1 MTVRT
6 WRVQIALLT
15 FAAVVAVAAVSLA
28 GGIKIT
34 VQRNKDYQYENRRT
48 WAWDPKEP
56 GTVRVLQAMGD
67 PEKIKAGMEPM
78 IVPAVEQGLAK
89 RGFTQVSADKADF
102 HVCYYLLVGPNYT
115 AQTHG
120 QFIGAVPAWG
130 LPDFVQST
138 SSLKVIDQGS
148 LVVDVTSTELKMVIW
163 RGVAAAEINGRLS
176 GAERQARIEKGVAD
190 MLKNFPPKDE
200 KAKGGK

>member
-6 WRVQIALLT
+6 WRVQIAC
-15 FAAVVAVAAVSLA
+15 FALAAVAAAAAVSQA

-89 RGFTQVSADKADF
+89 RGFTQVPADKADF

-115 AQTHG
+115 AQYHG

-176 GAERQARIEKGVAD
+176 GAERQARIEKGVTD

-200 KAKGGK
+200 KPKAAK

>member
-1 MTVRT
+1 MTVRA
-6 WRVQIALLT
+6 WRVRIAFLT
-15 FAAVVAVAAVSLA
+15 LAAVVAVAAVALA

-34 VQRNKDYQYENRRT
+34 VQRNKDYQYQNRRT

-78 IVPAVEQGLAK
+78 IVPAVERGLVK
-89 RGFTQVSADKADF
+89 RGFTQVPADKADF

-115 AQTHG
+115 AQYHG

-148 LVVDVTSTELKMVIW
+148 IVVDVTSTELKMVIW

-176 GAERQARIEKGVAD
+176 GAERQARIEKGVTD

-200 KAKGGK
+200 KPKK

>member
-1 MTVRT
+1 MTMTYRA
-6 WRVQIALLT
+6 WRVRIAFLT
-15 FAAVVAVAAVSLA
+15 TAAVVAVGALSLA
-28 GGIKIT
+28 GDIKIT

-56 GTVRVLQAMGD
+56 GTVRVLQTMGD
-67 PEKIKAGMEPM
+67 PAKIKEGLEPM
-78 IVPAVEQGLAK
+78 ILPAVEQTLAK
-89 RGFTQVSADKADF
+89 RGFTQVAADKADF
-102 HVCYYLLVGPNYT
+102 HVCYYILVGPNYT
-115 AQTHG
+115 AQYHG

-176 GAERQARIEKGVAD
+176 GAERQARIEKGVTD

-200 KAKGGK
+200 KPKK

>member
-1 MTVRT
+1 MTFRA
-6 WRVQIALLT
+6 WRVQIVFFTL
-15 FAAVVAVAAVSLA
+15 AAVVVVAAVSLA

-56 GTVRVLQAMGD
+56 GTVRVLQTMGD
-67 PEKIKAGMEPM
+67 PAKIKAGMEPM

-89 RGFTQVSADKADF
+89 RGFTQVPADKADF

-115 AQTHG
+115 AQYHG

-176 GAERQARIEKGVAD
+176 GAERQARIEKGVTD

-200 KAKGGK
+200 KPKK

>member
-1 MTVRT
+1 MTFRARHVALT
-6 WRVQIALLT
+6 AFALSVIVAMSALL
-15 FAAVVAVAAVSLA
+15 AYA
-28 GGIKIT
+28 GDIKIT
-34 VQRNKDYQYENRRT
+34 IQRNKDYQYENRRT

-67 PEKIKAGMEPM
+67 PEKIKAGIGPM

-89 RGFTQVSADKADF
+89 RGFTAVPADKADF

-115 AQTHG
+115 AQYHG

-148 LVVDVTSTELKMVIW
+148 IVVDVVSTELKMVIW

-176 GAERQARIEKGVAD
+176 GAERQARIEKGITD

-200 KAKGGK
+200 KPKK

>member
-6 WRVQIALLT
+6 WRVQIAC
-15 FAAVVAVAAVSLA
+15 FALAAVAAAAAVSQA

-67 PEKIKAGMEPM
+67 PEKIKAGMEPI

-89 RGFTQVSADKADF
+89 RGFTQAPADKADF

-115 AQTHG
+115 AQYHG

-200 KAKGGK
+200 KPKK

>member
-1 MTVRT
+1 MTLGAGRVRIT
-6 WRVQIALLT
+6 AIAL
-15 FAAVVAVAAVSLA
+15 AAVTVVTALAAA

-34 VQRNKDYQYENRRT
+34 IQRNKEYQYENRRT

-56 GTVRVLQAMGD
+56 GTVRVLQTMGD
-67 PEKIKAGMEPM
+67 PARIKEGLEPM
-78 IVPAVEQGLAK
+78 ILPAVEQGLTR
-89 RGFTQVSADKADF
+89 RGFTKVAADTADF
-102 HVCYYLLVGPNYT
+102 HVCYYILVGPNYT
-115 AQTHG
+115 AQYHG
-120 QFIGAVPAWG
+120 QFIGAVPEWG

-138 SSLKVIDQGS
+138 SSLKVIEQGS
-148 LVVDVTSTELKMVIW
+148 LVVDVTSTEMKMVIW

-200 KAKGGK
+200 KVKK

>member
-6 WRVQIALLT
+6 WRVQIAC
-15 FAAVVAVAAVSLA
+15 FALAAVAAAAAVSQA

-67 PEKIKAGMEPM
+67 PEKIKAGMEPI

-89 RGFTQVSADKADF
+89 RGFTQAPADKADF

-115 AQTHG
+115 AQYHG

-176 GAERQARIEKGVAD
+176 GAERQARIEKGVTD

-200 KAKGGK
+200 KPKAAK